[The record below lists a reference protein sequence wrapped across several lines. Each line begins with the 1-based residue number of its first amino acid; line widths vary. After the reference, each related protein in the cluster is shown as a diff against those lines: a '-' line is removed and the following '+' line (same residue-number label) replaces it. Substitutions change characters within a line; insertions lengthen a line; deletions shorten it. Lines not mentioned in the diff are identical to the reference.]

1 MTLIHP
7 NATIDPKAE
16 IGEGV
21 EIGPYSVIDKGVS
34 IGGGTKIGPHVV
46 VREGTEIGKGCH
58 IFQFASI
65 GEAPQ
70 FFGYKGE
77 KTFLRIGDRNIIR
90 EFVTLHRGTVKGGGR
105 TVIGNDNFLM
115 AYCHV
120 AHDCKIGNQVVMA
133 NGSTL
138 AGHILIEDYAII
150 GGLVAIHQFCRVGA
164 FAIIGGVSGV
174 LLDIPPYTKAQGVR
188 ARLYGLNTV
197 GLKRANFSEETLRAL
212 KKAYRI
218 VFRSGLTMEKAIKT
232 LAEDEISQIPEVQH
246 FLQFMQGSKRGMSR

>member
-7 NATIDPKAE
+7 TATIDPKAE

-21 EIGPYSVIDKGVS
+21 EIGPYSVIEKGVS
-34 IGGGTKIGPHVV
+34 IGEGTKIGPHVV
-46 VREGTEIGKGCH
+46 IREWTEIGKACH

-70 FFGYKGE
+70 FSGYRGE
-77 KTFLRIGDRNIIR
+77 KTFLQIGDRNIIR

-115 AYCHV
+115 AYSHV
-120 AHDCKIGNQVVMA
+120 AHDCQIGNQVVMA

-138 AGHILIEDYAII
+138 GGHILIEDYAII

-188 ARLYGLNTV
+188 ARLFGLNSV
-197 GLKRANFSEETLRAL
+197 GLRRANFSEETLKAL

-218 VFRSGLTMEKAIKT
+218 IFRSGLTMEKAIKN
-232 LAEDEISQIPEVQH
+232 LAGDEISQIPEVRH
-246 FLQFMQGSKRGMSR
+246 FLQFIQGSKRGISR

>member
-7 NATIDPKAE
+7 TATIDPKAE

-21 EIGPYSVIDKGVS
+21 EIGPYSVIEKGVS
-34 IGGGTKIGPHVV
+34 IGEGTKIGPHVV
-46 VREGTEIGKGCH
+46 IREWTEIGKGCH

-70 FFGYKGE
+70 FSGYKGE

-90 EFVTLHRGTVKGGGR
+90 EFVTLHRGTVKGGGK
-105 TVIGNDNFLM
+105 TVIGNDNFIM
-115 AYCHV
+115 AYAHV
-120 AHDCKIGNQVVMA
+120 AHDCQIGNQVVMA
-133 NGSTL
+133 NGATL

-150 GGLVAIHQFCRVGA
+150 GGLTAIHQFCRVGA
-164 FAIIGGVSGV
+164 FAIIGGLSGI

-188 ARLYGLNTV
+188 ARLFGLNSV

-218 VFRSGLTMEKAIKT
+218 VFRSGLTLENAKKKLT
-232 LAEDEISQIPEVQH
+232 EDEISQVPEVKH
-246 FLQFMQGSKRGMSR
+246 FLQFIQGSKRGISR